1 MKEMS
6 SVRDRETS
14 AIRGALFETSEEG
27 ALEIDFMLVT
37 NDIERPFYQVC
48 TNYKTQLD
56 LLLTEKDK
64 VINHQTL

>member
-6 SVRDRETS
+6 NARDRETS

-27 ALEIDFMLVT
+27 PLEIDFMLVA

-48 TNYKTQLD
+48 TNYKT
-56 LLLTEKDK
+56 
-64 VINHQTL
+64 